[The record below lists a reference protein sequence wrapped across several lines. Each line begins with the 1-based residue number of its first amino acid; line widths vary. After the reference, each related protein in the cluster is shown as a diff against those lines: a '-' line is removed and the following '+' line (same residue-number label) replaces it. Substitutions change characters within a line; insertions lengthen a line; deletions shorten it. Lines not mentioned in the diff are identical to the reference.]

1 MKRYAVNVLS
11 SAFKH
16 KLIAMKYPDNE
27 SKILSAHR
35 KFRANTLQ
43 FSKVANQV
51 RSYYEKETETDILM
65 KLIDTL
71 RADVENV
78 KNNQKTI
85 GENIQKVINFMKNI
99 DLQAVDDE

>member
-1 MKRYAVNVLS
+1 
-11 SAFKH
+11 
-16 KLIAMKYPDNE
+16 
-27 SKILSAHR
+27 
-35 KFRANTLQ
+35 
-43 FSKVANQV
+43 
-51 RSYYEKETETDILM
+51 M

-99 DLQAVDDE
+99 DL